1 MRILAIGDVTSPA
14 GLNYL
19 CKNLNRIRKEKN
31 IDFCIVNGENAS
43 FISGINGEGADRLL
57 VSGADVIT
65 GGNHTLQAGGI
76 GEYLDSRSDVL
87 RPVNYGGYA
96 AGRGYSVIDIGRA
109 RVLVVNAMGNS
120 YIEPVLDNPY
130 NYIDKALREC
140 RGEYDIAVMD
150 IHAESTGEKLA
161 LAFNYDGVFSVIFGT
176 HTHVP
181 TADGRILPAGTG
193 YISDLGMCGES
204 GGIMGMDPATVLVK
218 MKARLPGR
226 FKAASGPVEADGVIF
241 TVDDATKKTVDIE
254 RIRF

>member
-1 MRILAIGDVTSPA
+1 MRILAIGDVTSPT

-19 CKNLNRIRKEKN
+19 CKNLNRIRKENN

-43 FISGINGEGADRLL
+43 FISGINAEGADRLL
-57 VSGADVIT
+57 MSGADVIT

-87 RPVNYGGYA
+87 RPINYGDFA
-96 AGRGYSVIDIGRA
+96 AGRGYSIIDLGHT

-120 YIEPVLDNPY
+120 FIEPVLDNPY
-130 NYIDKALREC
+130 HYIDRALKEC

-161 LAFNYDGVFSVIFGT
+161 VAFNYDGVFSVIFGT

-181 TADGRILPAGTG
+181 TADGRILPQGTG

-204 GGIMGMDPATVLVK
+204 GGIMGMEPASVLVK
-218 MKARLPGR
+218 MKKRLPGK
-226 FKAASGPVEADGVIF
+226 FKLAPGPVEADGVIF
-241 TVDDATKKTVDIE
+241 TVDKTTGKTTSIE